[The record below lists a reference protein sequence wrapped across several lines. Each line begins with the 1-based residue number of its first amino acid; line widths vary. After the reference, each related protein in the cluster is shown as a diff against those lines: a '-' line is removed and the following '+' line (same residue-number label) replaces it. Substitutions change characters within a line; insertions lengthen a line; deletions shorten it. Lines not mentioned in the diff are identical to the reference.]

1 MKKKILISAHTLRLG
16 GVERSFLGI
25 LQSID
30 FSKYDVDVFLHKH
43 DGELLKFLPN
53 EVNLLPENK
62 NCELLLEP
70 IFSSIKSG
78 YFRAFFTKLIAKI
91 YSHFYTIFHQK
102 DSSKLDSLAHFHLH
116 KIADFFFPKISK
128 KKYEKF
134 HFYRLF
140 VGLCPFSFL

>member
-1 MKKKILISAHTLRLG
+1 MKKKVLISTHTLRLG

-43 DGELLKFLPN
+43 DGELLKFIPN

-62 NCELLLEP
+62 NCRLLLEP

-91 YSHFYTIFHQK
+91 YSYFYTISHQK
-102 DSSKLDSLAHFHLH
+102 DSSKLDSIAHFHLH
-116 KIADFFFPKISK
+116 KIADFLFPKISK
-128 KKYEKF
+128 KNMMLLL
-134 HFYRLF
+134 HFCIQIL
-140 VGLCPFSFL
+140 